1 MPWLVVV
8 VVVVVIVPVVVVVIV
23 VIVYGYVLTRKSPG
37 NEETIFTASGRWRCN

>member
-1 MPWLVVV
+1 MPLLVVV
-8 VVVVVIVPVVVVVIV
+8 VVVVVIVPVVVVVV